1 MVVIRLVII
10 VDYQIDFRVGT
21 NHLYILQLENQPTE
35 QLRERL
41 IEAIDDWIG
50 TTSITL
56 EEQTR
61 ATITKLG
68 QTSKDL
74 TLRNEG
80 VSLR

>member
-1 MVVIRLVII
+1 MVVIRLIII

-21 NHLYILQLENQPTE
+21 NHLSILQLENQPTE

-56 EEQTR
+56 EEV
-61 ATITKLG
+61 LL
-68 QTSKDL
+68 L
-74 TLRNEG
+74 TA
-80 VSLR
+80 